1 MRAEPYENLSF
12 INIRSDSSFL
22 TSTNLSIL
30 GKDIFNKND
39 RFRLNYLVPLSIEK
53 GTADLKFISGRD
65 YFGNSILDTLKINL
79 APVHRE
85 RVLSAN
91 YSSPINDFSE
101 FGLKLFLIENL
112 NNIKAESQANLTFYL
127 RLKIK

>member
-1 MRAEPYENLSF
+1 
-12 INIRSDSSFL
+12 
-22 TSTNLSIL
+22 
-30 GKDIFNKND
+30 
-39 RFRLNYLVPLSIEK
+39 LNYLVPLSIEK

-79 APVHRE
+79 APVYRE